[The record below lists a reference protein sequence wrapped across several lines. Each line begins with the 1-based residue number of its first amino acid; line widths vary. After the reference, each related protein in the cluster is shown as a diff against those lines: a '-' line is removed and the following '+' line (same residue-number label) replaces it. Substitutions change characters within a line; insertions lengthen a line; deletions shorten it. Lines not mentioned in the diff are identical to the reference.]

1 MGLTRDALEL
11 LHRRV
16 WTDGLVLSVDE
27 DPESEVGDGN
37 LHRLSDSS
45 LEGLVRLG
53 LKHSISWEIG
63 RRDVLVLEA
72 GEIEALVLLEGG
84 VGDELQA
91 EGGARQRI
99 VSLLSPKSVSR
110 EELRDQERGETHLGS
125 QVQMLLL
132 LLPLLRIQLLFLIL
146 EPFPQM
152 TRSVSLGERLE
163 HLLGRAL
170 PDVDEHVGVGEAL
183 RRPRRI
189 PREVGRRRADDLAS
203 VVVLEDLL
211 VGDRRDAVVVVLE
224 PLSVLL
230 RLDEGKVV
238 TAVEVAGMDEDTV
251 ELVLVVLGEVG
262 SFVEVLG
269 QVDLEGV
276 LVSVVNLRN
285 AIAQEKVSYV
295 SYAKERK
302 AKGEG
307 YLDERVSLEVVLEPL
322 ELEVQD
328 WRESLEDDTLPRVL
342 ETELIA
348 GLVPVL
354 AVHGLNGDIVP
365 ERLGDVLHSL
375 DVKLDI
381 CDGRKVSNQL

>member
-211 VGDRRDAVVVVLE
+211 VGDRRDAV
-224 PLSVLL
+224 